1 MVTRIGRISI
11 KGHRWSLGSRRI
23 EEEQGLQAHGLAG
36 FRGLTGIWC
45 ERGKSSRNLDQDF
58 KDAGYKDR
66 EDLNSNVRNMERKDI
81 VGVEDPE
88 DSRDEFFKSKE
99 WQDFNI
105 SHVRNME
112 IVGVQNPEGSMDQD
126 FNDMDWLEAT
136 LGMWKDRVYLGSS
149 SMVAPGPI
157 WIFKNKICQAGAHE
171 FQNDT
176 SGHQDSAWTSE
187 LF

>member
-136 LGMWKDRVYLGSS
+136 LGMWKGSS